1 MSKPFFDRRGKKR
14 RFSGAKARLYN
25 KLYRKMVKTVCR
37 FIFVVLLNKYQL
49 ILTKQSTP
57 YPNHCTTFF

>member
-1 MSKPFFDRRGKKR
+1 MSKPFFDRRGEKR
-14 RFSGAKARLYN
+14 RFSGAKARLFN

-37 FIFVVLLNKYQL
+37 FIFVALLKKHQL

-57 YPNHCTTFF
+57 YSNHCTTFF